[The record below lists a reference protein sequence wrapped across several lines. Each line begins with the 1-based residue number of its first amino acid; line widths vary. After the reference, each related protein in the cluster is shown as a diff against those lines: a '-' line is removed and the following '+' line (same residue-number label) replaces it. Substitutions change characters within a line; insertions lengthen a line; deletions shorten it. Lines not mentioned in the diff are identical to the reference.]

1 MGWSLIKT
9 GLRSPVVRNRLMALN
24 ALEGWPEEQLPAEL
38 HGMLETAFHAEP
50 DDNVRARLEK
60 MLAEE

>member
-1 MGWSLIKT
+1 
-9 GLRSPVVRNRLMALN
+9 
-24 ALEGWPEEQLPAEL
+24 
-38 HGMLETAFHAEP
+38 MLETAFHAEP